1 MKIRWI
7 SQPRSKSS
15 WPATSNQYQQKLLA
29 KVRLELQ
36 GLLGRLVR
44 KVLQED
50 KARKAQREGK
60 AHKVHKAQREGKA
73 RKVHKAQREGRK
85 GRRQDVECRRSRL
98 TPPLEEAAV
107 AAVVA
112 EALEAW

>member
-73 RKVHKAQREGRK
+73 RKAQREGRK

-98 TPPLEEAAV
+98 TPPLEEAA

-112 EALEAW
+112 EALEA

>member
-73 RKVHKAQREGRK
+73 RKAQREGRK

-107 AAVVA
+107 AAVVVVA
-112 EALEAW
+112 EVLEAW